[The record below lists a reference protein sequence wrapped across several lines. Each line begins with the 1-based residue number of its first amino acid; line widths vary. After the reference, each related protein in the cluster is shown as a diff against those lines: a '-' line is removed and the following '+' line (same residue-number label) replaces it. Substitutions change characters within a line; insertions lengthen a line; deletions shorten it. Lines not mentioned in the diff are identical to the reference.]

1 MLKNFIYIFSSL
13 SFLFSQSELSDRY
26 TTYEEI
32 EQRLNGWYDEF
43 GSNIDPYPSYPG
55 NEGIIYHQ
63 EIIGYSGVDNLPIW
77 AIKLTMNADLVED
90 KPRALILGQCHA
102 EEIYGVEIAL
112 DLVDWLLHPLDHP
125 SHYLSIYDIMQNSE
139 IWIVPTHNPEGLSV
153 VHGWYDNLDVWNQDV
168 YYRKNKYDA
177 NNNNMF
183 DFVFGIGNDFDGVD
197 LNRNYDFN
205 WIFGDALYSTDSGCG
220 ANPSYIANYDY
231 YRGPSPFSENEAKVI
246 RDFVLNKQFLLSIA
260 YHSSR
265 SGCVAEKVI
274 YPWEWNADK
283 KSPDFD
289 IISRLGFEM
298 SQLLPKEAESGF
310 YASAS
315 SISRRGNAHDWIY
328 ANTGCFQYLVEVG
341 TENMQPNDINIIEE
355 TIEKNVIS
363 AMHLLKRTAGVDTQN
378 GPEKYQ
384 ITGLVTDS
392 VTGEALEA
400 KVYIDELNG
409 PMLEPRYSDDFGR
422 YRRLLIEGTY
432 TIHFEAFGYHSHS
445 YTFVPSNSQPTEYN
459 VALIPKSISSL
470 SIDLSLPYMFDE
482 DLYIEIT
489 SDDYSQTF
497 VNELNPVISLP
508 NGSYNFNIYSENLFP
523 EIFSIELDENLN
535 IELDCKW
542 KSTVGSD
549 DFSSLDNWINQ
560 GSWYVDGGMLNSQ
573 PDFLY
578 PNSSDNLL
586 TSDFTLEGNQNY
598 VMSINQKIELEWDH
612 DNFIIYSSCNGCED
626 NIILTQTGH
635 NFDWHTINIP
645 FSHQEQFRNL
655 NLNFSSDSSLNYRGI
670 NIDDFRIFSKP
681 DMDCDNSDMN
691 QDGDVDIIDVVAV
704 VNLVLFGE
712 GSSFDECIADH
723 NYDLVINVVDIVA
736 LINII
741 FDNN

>member
-1 MLKNFIYIFSSL
+1 MLRFLQYILIFISV
-13 SFLFSQSELSDRY
+13 LFSQSELSERY

-32 EQRLNGWYDEF
+32 EQRLNAWYEEF

-55 NEGIIYHQ
+55 NEGIIYHH

-77 AIKLTMNADLVED
+77 AIKLTMNADLEED

-125 SHYLSIYDIMQNSE
+125 TYYLSIYDIMQNAE

-153 VHGWYDNLDVWNQDV
+153 VHGWHDDQNHWNQDV
-168 YYRKNKYDA
+168 YFRKNKYDA
-177 NNNNMF
+177 NNNNVF
-183 DFVFGIGNDFDGVD
+183 DFVIGIGNDYDGVD

-220 ANPSYIANYDY
+220 ANPSYVANYDY
-231 YRGPSPFSENEAKVI
+231 YRGPSPFSEQEVVTI
-246 RDFVLNKQFLLSIA
+246 RDFVLDKQFLLSIA

-274 YPWEWNADK
+274 YPWEWDVNK

-298 SQLLPKEAESGF
+298 SQLLPKEAESGY

-341 TENMQPNDINIIEE
+341 TENMQPENIEIIEE
-355 TIEKNVIS
+355 TIEKNIIS
-363 AMHLLKRTAGVDTQN
+363 AMHLLKRTAGIDTQN

-384 ITGLVTDS
+384 ITGIVTDY
-392 VTGEALEA
+392 VTGEPIEA

-409 PMLEPRYSDDFGR
+409 PMLEDRYTDNFGR

-432 TIHFEAFGYHSHS
+432 SIHFEAFGYHSHL

-459 VALIPKSISSL
+459 VALMPKDFYTVNL
-470 SIDLSLPYMFDE
+470 NLSLPYMFDE
-482 DLYIEIT
+482 SLHVEIS
-489 SDDYSQTF
+489 SDEYFESSID
-497 VNELNPVISLP
+497 NPSP
-508 NGSYNFNIYSENLFP
+508 AFNIPEGDYQISVYSDNLFP
-523 EIFSIELDENLN
+523 EIFN
-535 IELDCKW
+535 ISVSDNMSVELDCKW
-542 KSTVGSD
+542 KSTVFFD
-549 DFSSLDNWINQ
+549 DFTSLENWENQTDWFNEAGILKSQSDFLYNHSLDN
-560 GSWYVDGGMLNSQ
+560 
-573 PDFLY
+573 
-578 PNSSDNLL
+578 LL
-586 TSDFTLEGNQNY
+586 VSDFVLEQNQNY
-598 VMSINQKIELEWDH
+598 VLNINQMYEIEWDN
-612 DNFIIYSSCNGCED
+612 DNFNIFTSCNGCEND
-626 NIILTQTGH
+626 LIINLSGH
-635 NFDWHTINIP
+635 NYEWHNLKVP
-645 FSHQEQFRNL
+645 FLVENEDKNL
-655 NLNFSSDSSLNYRGI
+655 NLNFSSDGSLNYRGI
-670 NIDDFRIFSKP
+670 QVDNLSVYKKP
-681 DMDCDNSDMN
+681 EFDCDNSDMN
-691 QDGDVDIIDVVAV
+691 QDGEINIVDVVAL
-704 VNLVLFGE
+704 VNLVLYGN
-712 GSSFDECIADH
+712 GSSFENCIADH
-723 NYDLVINVVDIVA
+723 DNDQIINVVDIVA
-736 LINII
+736 LLNII